1 MYLEIISPEATI
13 YSGEVLSISVP
24 GEIGSF
30 QMLSNHAPIV
40 SNLKKGS
47 IIIEGDVKIKD
58 EFKKSFINKNGK
70 TFFEINSGV
79 ASSFN
84 RLSLILSSSIFE
96 GFTMQ
101 LIP

>member
-24 GEIGSF
+24 GETGSF

-47 IIIEGDVKIKD
+47 VIIEGDLKIKE
-58 EFKKSFINKNGK
+58 EFKKSFISKNGK
-70 TFFEINSGV
+70 MFFEINSGTIEM
-79 ASSFN
+79 N
-84 RLSLILSSSIFE
+84 NNTIIILSD
-96 GFTMQ
+96 
-101 LIP
+101 

>member
-24 GEIGSF
+24 GETGSF

-47 IIIEGDVKIKD
+47 IIIEGEIIIKD

-70 TFFEINSGV
+70 IFFEINSGTIEMNNNNV
-79 ASSFN
+79 I
-84 RLSLILSSSIFE
+84 ILSD
-96 GFTMQ
+96 
-101 LIP
+101 

>member
-24 GEIGSF
+24 GETGSF

-47 IIIEGDVKIKD
+47 IIIEGEIIIKD

-70 TFFEINSGV
+70 TFFEINSGTIDNNNNNV
-79 ASSFN
+79 I
-84 RLSLILSSSIFE
+84 ILSD
-96 GFTMQ
+96 
-101 LIP
+101 

>member
-40 SNLKKGS
+40 
-47 IIIEGDVKIKD
+47 
-58 EFKKSFINKNGK
+58 
-70 TFFEINSGV
+70 
-79 ASSFN
+79 
-84 RLSLILSSSIFE
+84 
-96 GFTMQ
+96 
-101 LIP
+101 

>member
-47 IIIEGDVKIKD
+47 VIIEGDLKIKE
-58 EFKKSFINKNGK
+58 EFKKSFISKNGK
-70 TFFEINSGV
+70 MFFEINSGTIEMNNNNV
-79 ASSFN
+79 I
-84 RLSLILSSSIFE
+84 ILSD
-96 GFTMQ
+96 
-101 LIP
+101 